1 MNNLYKTLTF
11 GVAMAFLCL
20 VTVRSFTVPLTYDE
34 SYTAQIAL
42 GLRDPL
48 IANNHIL
55 NTQLIRIF
63 LELGFIK
70 DELAI
75 RAPSLIGAFI
85 YAFFQN
91 KIGKQITNEHSL
103 RLFFAILFLANPIVI
118 EFFSIGRGYA
128 LSMAFVSFAIFS
140 AMKLISNTPP
150 PRRRANHQMPQL
162 FGIRPSLSYLLSL
175 LTDRRFLFFI
185 WELNDCYRARDNH
198 DFIFSIVRIK
208 SFRWCRQ

>member
-1 MNNLYKTLTF
+1 MNKLYKTLTF

-55 NTQLIRIF
+55 NTQLIRFF

-91 KIGKQITNEHSL
+91 KIGKQITTEHSL

-128 LSMAFVSFAIFS
+128 LSMAFVSVAIFS

-150 PRRRANHQMPQL
+150 SPPREPPNASAFWDQ
-162 FGIRPSLSYLLSL
+162 
-175 LTDRRFLFFI
+175 
-185 WELNDCYRARDNH
+185 A
-198 DFIFSIVRIK
+198 
-208 SFRWCRQ
+208 